1 MSAPAAAPIPEDASD
16 ERPESARSQ
25 RLGISGYWQL
35 FREGYGTHRT
45 ATRNTPLVIPPAHT
59 CARARCRY
67 DELVKAII
75 RPPRAEYGIEEL
87 GPAQF
92 DLAGVTF
99 VRDDFEL
106 QNKRALTLHCSMW
119 RRQESPEGGAPCVI
133 YLHGN
138 ASCRAEALQACM
150 HGCCRG

>member
-1 MSAPAAAPIPEDASD
+1 MGWEKCVYTPEYQAA
-16 ERPESARSQ
+16 
-25 RLGISGYWQL
+25 
-35 FREGYGTHRT
+35 
-45 ATRNTPLVIPPAHT
+45 
-59 CARARCRY
+59 
-67 DELVKAII
+67 
-75 RPPRAEYGIEEL
+75 
-87 GPAQF
+87 
-92 DLAGVTF
+92 F